1 MTTEIVYRNIAMS
14 DTNPKLTLHRISGEA
29 LEVRADEILSV
40 EKQSATG
47 GARIMLTRTDAEGL
61 SVRLAVRESA
71 EPIAH
76 QLAGTESASRWRAA

>member
-1 MTTEIVYRNIAMS
+1 VTTEIVYRIIAMS
-14 DTNPKLTLHRISGEA
+14 DTNPKLTLHRLSGET

-47 GARIMLTRTDAEGL
+47 GARIMLTRTDADGL

-71 EPIAH
+71 EAIAR
-76 QLAGTESASRWRAA
+76 QLAGTESASRWHAA

>member
-1 MTTEIVYRNIAMS
+1 VTTGIVYRIIAMS
-14 DTNPKLTLHRISGEA
+14 DTNPTLTLHRISGET

-71 EPIAH
+71 EAIAH
-76 QLAGTESASRWRAA
+76 QLAGSESASRWHAA